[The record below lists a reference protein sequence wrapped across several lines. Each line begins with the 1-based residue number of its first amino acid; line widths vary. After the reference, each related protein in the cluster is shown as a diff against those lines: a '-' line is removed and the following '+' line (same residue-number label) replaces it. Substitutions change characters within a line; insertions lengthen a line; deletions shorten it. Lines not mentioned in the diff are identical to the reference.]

1 MYFSDIENGVVPRTS
16 EEISIPVWNGIVSIF
31 EEYKNKNYFSENFS
45 EICSDNNQA
54 CGFDGKLFEARLQ
67 SEVPNI
73 EKPIQILKKTP
84 VFHGFGEADEKKII
98 DKYATLDF
106 IEFCHKNIAEP
117 TNGSYHDFFQHYHL
131 TFKKSEELESNF
143 REKINQIFERN
154 GILFYINED
163 GQINRNISES
173 MKPLIN
179 QIYNTADTRLND
191 LVKLAYDKFV
201 LPKIEDRIFAL
212 EKIWDAFE
220 RMKTYYIEKNKKESI
235 NDLISLVS
243 NNNTEFGTLINTE
256 CNALTAIGNNYQIRH
271 FETNK
276 IELTDNKHIDYL
288 FYRMVSIMQLFMSEL
303 E

>member
-45 EICSDNNQA
+45 EVCPDNKQI
-54 CGFDGKLFEARLQ
+54 CGFDSKLFEARLQ
-67 SEVPNI
+67 SEIPNI
-73 EKPIQILKKTP
+73 EKKIQIQKDTP
-84 VFHGFGEADEKKII
+84 MFHEFGEPDEKKTI

-106 IEFCHKNIAEP
+106 IEFCHKNITKP
-117 TNGSYHDFFQHYHL
+117 VNGSYHDYFNHYHL
-131 TFKKSEELESNF
+131 TFEESEELRSDF
-143 REKINQIFERN
+143 RKKINKTFERN

-163 GQINRNISES
+163 GQINRNISEA

-220 RMKTYYIEKNKKESI
+220 RMKTYYIEKNKRESI
-235 NDLISLVS
+235 SDLISLVS
-243 NNNTEFGTLINTE
+243 NSNTEFGILINTE

-288 FYRMVSIMQLFMSEL
+288 FYRMVSTMHLFMSEL